1 MTSVAIIPAFN
12 EEFTIASVCFLT
24 GKYVDKVIVV
34 DDGSNDKTSELA
46 GIAGAKVYRFSHNQ
60 GKAAAVMKGLQEAIS
75 INPDVIVM
83 IDADGQ
89 HNPAQIPLLIEPV
102 LNGDADFVIG
112 SRFLENTNNVPKFRR
127 VGQVL
132 LDHTICSKQKL
143 TDTQSGFR
151 SFGKASY
158 NHLLMISSY
167 GYNIE
172 LDMIEYLQ
180 KQNLKIMEVPIQVRY
195 KNLPNAHKKN
205 PIIHGFDVA
214 TFAFG
219 FIGYK
224 RPLLLFG
231 IPGIISL
238 IIGVILGF
246 MGFNIY
252 DTTKLFPISYAM
264 MSVLLIISGLLLLIT
279 ALIIN
284 AFDVIIKKQLH

>member
-12 EEFTIASVCFLT
+12 EEFTIASLCLLT

-34 DDGSNDKTSELA
+34 DDGSSDNTSELA
-46 GIAGAKVYRFSHNQ
+46 GITGAEVYKLSHNQ
-60 GKAAAVMKGLQEAIS
+60 GKAAAVMKGLHEAIS

-112 SRFLENTNNVPKFRR
+112 SRFLENTNIVPKFRR
-127 VGQVL
+127 IGQVL
-132 LDHTICSKQKL
+132 LDHTIHSKQKM

-158 NHLLMISSY
+158 NHLQMINSY

-195 KNLPNAHKKN
+195 DNLPNAHKKN

-246 MGFNIY
+246 VGFNIY